1 MQELCKFSIKLNV
14 ISNRLEKYMCFSFD
28 NKLVFND
35 SFQFK
40 SFSLDSLAK
49 SLSKNDFKDLSQEFD
64 SEVLDL
70 VKQK

>member
-14 ISNRLEKYMCFSFD
+14 ISNRLEKYICFSFD
-28 NKLVFND
+28 NNLVFND